1 MNKVVENEKLIVKN
15 DEILKI
21 FNKHLRKQFT
31 N

>member
-21 FNKHLRKQFT
+21 FDKHFRKQFT